1 MKKLL
6 KNLFG
11 TEKVLTVIP
20 GTLVAV
26 AVMLLSLLAARYLGE
41 FFKNQFNLQSSPVST
56 FLLAII
62 LGMLLRNIIKFP
74 KIFEPGFKF

>member
-11 TEKVLTVIP
+11 TERVLTVIP

-41 FFKNQFNLQSSPVST
+41 FFKAQFNLQKSPVST

-62 LGMLLRNIIKFP
+62 FGILLRNIIRFP
-74 KIFEPGFKF
+74 KIFEP